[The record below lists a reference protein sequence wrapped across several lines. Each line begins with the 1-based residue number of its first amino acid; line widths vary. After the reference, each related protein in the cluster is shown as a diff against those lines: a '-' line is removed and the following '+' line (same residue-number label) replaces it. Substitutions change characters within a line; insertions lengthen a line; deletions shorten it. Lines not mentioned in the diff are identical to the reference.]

1 MKDRPKITK
10 VEVRQ
15 FNYEMKDATLP
26 PSGGMG
32 IYKRGSV
39 LTRSAHVVRV
49 FTDVG
54 VTGEFVGGST
64 IDYAAFPMIIPRII
78 GRNAL
83 EIEAINTDVRH
94 MLQQSMPNGGSTLDI
109 ALWDLAGKFYD
120 TPIYQ
125 LLGGNRTSLPAYAS
139 CWQADRDKN
148 GLNSPEAHAEFAQQ
162 CLELGYKGFKTHPWG
177 RNESTVEEWVALNH
191 ALAKQVGGKTDLML
205 DGHCALR
212 TFGEALKVGWSCDE
226 DHFFWWEDPYMHAES
241 AFPYRKL
248 RQMVKTPL
256 LQMEHVWGLEAHI
269 DNIVAEGTD
278 FVRGDV
284 FYDGG
289 ITGVM
294 KIAHACEGFGLDIEL
309 HRSGPAERHVMAAVR
324 NCNYYEMALVHPK
337 GIFGHPRVYKS
348 DYKDGLDAIDKNGCV
363 PVPRGPGLGVEYD
376 WDHINKHTTAVIY
389 EYPK

>member
-10 VEVRQ
+10 VEVRH
-15 FNYEMKDATLP
+15 FGYEMKNAAP
-26 PSGGMG
+26 GGMG
-32 IYKRGSV
+32 VYKRGSG
-39 LTRSAHVVRV
+39 LKREAAVVRV

-54 VTGEFVGGST
+54 VTGEYMDNGAVGVE
-64 IDYAAFPMIIPRII
+64 YAAFPRIIPMVI

-83 EIEAINTDVRH
+83 ARDAIWTDVKH
-94 MLQQSMPNGGSTLDI
+94 SLQQTIPRAVSPLDI

-120 TPIYQ
+120 TPIYE
-125 LLGGNRTSLPAYAS
+125 LLGGSNRTSLPAYAS

-162 CLELGYKGFKTHPWG
+162 CLELGYKGYKTHPWE
-177 RNESTVEEWVALNH
+177 RKESTVEEWIATNH
-191 ALAKQVGGKTDLML
+191 AIAKQVGGKMDLML
-205 DGHCALR
+205 DGHCALL

-241 AFPYRKL
+241 AFPYRRL

-256 LQMEHVWGLEAHI
+256 LQMEHVWGLEAHV
-269 DNIVAEGTD
+269 DFIVADGTD

-284 FYDGG
+284 VYDGG

-309 HRSGPAERHVMAAVR
+309 HKSGPAERHVIAAVR
-324 NCNYYEMALVHPK
+324 NSNFYEMCLVHPK
-337 GIFGHPRVYKS
+337 GLWLAPQDVYKS
-348 DYKDGLDAIDKNGCV
+348 DYRDGLDAIDKNGCV
-363 PVPRGPGLGVEYD
+363 PVPQGPGLGVELD
-376 WDHINKHTTAVIY
+376 WEYISKHTTSVATY
-389 EYPK
+389 E